1 MILYLT
7 YNDLPSGIYSSQVI
21 DVVKFINNELKTEIK
36 LVAFISLRGFSDNKK
51 KILNELPDAIVAPMF
66 PGVKRWRLNIF
77 KLKRICRTL
86 NPEMIIG
93 RSILATNLALKTK
106 VKNIVYDGRGA
117 IAIEWKEYGVIN
129 NPRMLQESSELEKTA
144 ILQSDCRISVS
155 EQLISYWKKEY
166 NYQNDKHVV
175 IPCTLNRSFETV
187 KISEESIT
195 HSRKKLGINKE
206 DIVFV
211 YSGSLAGWQSFDILY
226 KFIQPILKNSSNN
239 KLVFLSSLDKHI
251 TELENEFP
259 GKIICKKVSPS
270 EVPELL
276 IAGDYGLLIREES
289 ITNLVASPVKYA
301 EYLACGLKVV
311 ISNQLG
317 DYTNF
322 TKKNNLGVLYTDFTT
337 PEKISLQ
344 QKQTIKLMALTHFTK
359 KSYLKMYEKVINSTH
374 SKHNL

>member
-21 DVVKFINNELKTEIK
+21 DVVKFIKNELKTEIK

-51 KILNELPDAIVAPMF
+51 KILNEIPDAIVAPMF
-66 PGVKRWRLNIF
+66 PGVKRWRINSF
-77 KLKRICRTL
+77 KLKNICKKI

-117 IAIEWKEYGVIN
+117 IAAEWKEYGVIN
-129 NPRMLQESSELEKTA
+129 DPKMLEESSELEKTA
-144 ILQSDCRISVS
+144 ILQSSFRISVS
-155 EQLISYWKKEY
+155 DQLITHWRNEY
-166 NYQNDKHVV
+166 NYNNDKHVV
-175 IPCTLNRSFETV
+175 IPCTLNRPFETV
-187 KISEESIT
+187 IISQENISQ
-195 HSRKKLGINKE
+195 SRKKLGLNTE
-206 DIVFV
+206 DTVFI

-226 KFIQPILKNSSNN
+226 KFIHPILKNSSNN
-239 KLVFLSSLDKHI
+239 KLVFLSSPDKHI
-251 TELENEFP
+251 TDLEKEFP

-301 EYLACGLKVV
+301 EYLACGLKVI

-317 DYTNF
+317 DYTHF
-322 TKKNNLGVLYTDFTT
+322 TKKNNLGVLYSDFSA

-374 SKHNL
+374 S